1 MADGSMKA
9 AEDVLV
15 GDVLMSVELPDFAN
29 SYTTEE
35 LLSWTAQQEIT
46 ELALTTTTVNK
57 VTLHPSSSVISVN
70 EDVFSPNHVLLI
82 RRGDEVSMKKT
93 SELLATDMVWDYA
106 ANGWTEITVL
116 ETYDYDHTVIT
127 INCEP
132 NDLFFTHGALTHDGN
147 EWAQHQE

>member
-35 LLSWTAQQEIT
+35 LLSWTAQQDIT
-46 ELALTTTTVNK
+46 ELAPTTTTVNK
-57 VTLHPSSSVISVN
+57 VTLHPSSSIISVN
-70 EDVFSPNHVLLI
+70 EDVFSPNHILLI

-93 SELLATDMVWDYA
+93 SELLPTDMVWDYA
-106 ANGWTEITVL
+106 ADGWTEITVL
-116 ETYDYDHTVIT
+116 QMYDYDHTVIT

-147 EWAQHQE
+147 EWAQNQE